1 MKISRKI
8 IGFAVATALFATQ
21 FTVAFASDATAGD
34 LGNGSTT
41 DPNAVVVSAGNEG
54 KGNILINSVDKV
66 VVPTALRF
74 VLNPKSYEVIVR
86 YNEVADPSQN
96 ASSGVNY
103 YVKNT
108 TTNKYEL
115 LDTVT
120 TDPISDAKPTG
131 FPAGYDGKY
140 YAVTVKNGSTYVD
153 TSEAQVI
160 SLNYGIMNK
169 STADK
174 IVTASFKVS
183 YSDKGSGTPV
193 TFVDNATKATYGN
206 AAGNAG
212 KNDLKM
218 FLQVQTPA
226 TGQAVKVRQ
235 TYTRATTAAPTFAPT
250 NVYYTYTKTGGTPSG
265 YKLIQ
270 NSDATGIA
278 TTSGKDGQFD
288 AVADLANAIK
298 LLNGDVFVLEAYNNA
313 GMATTPDTTGAQ
325 LSDAVLTGFVT
336 AGDSPQTFVEPTAG
350 ASATDTADASVT
362 YELAQ
367 GTYVNRPGKLP
378 DYNSQDLG
386 DDIMY
391 CSAAN
396 GVTGFTFTGVM
407 NAQVDWAKA
416 NTTALKITPRYTIRD
431 LADGEATE
439 AVGDATNGTGLN
451 QVVVAKKPTAVATQN
466 TIDVT
471 SSPKTAYV
479 DVDMGSGSLK
489 ATSVTSF
496 KNKKGNAEWISAVT
510 YANGRITFNK
520 ESDVQ
525 YLADNADSRT
535 FVITFDEGT
544 ELEVTLGIKP

>member
-74 VLNPKSYEVIVR
+74 VLNPKGYEVIVR
-86 YNEVADPSQN
+86 YNEVADPTQN

-115 LDTVT
+115 VDTVT
-120 TDPISDAKPTG
+120 TAAISATPPTG
-131 FPAGYDGKY
+131 FPTGYDGKF

-235 TYTRATTAAPTFAPT
+235 TYTRVDTTLAAAWANTT
-250 NVYYTYTKTGGTPSG
+250 EYYTYTKSGTTATG
-265 YKLIQ
+265 YKLIED
-270 NSDATGIA
+270 SDATGI
-278 TTSGKDGQFD
+278 TTSAAGKFASQ
-288 AVADLANAIK
+288 ANLEAAMK
-298 LLNGDVFVLEAYNNA
+298 ALNGDVFILQAYNNA

-367 GTYVNRPGKLP
+367 GTYINRPGKLP

-396 GVTGFTFTGVM
+396 GVTGFTFAGVM

-466 TIDVT
+466 TIDAT
-471 SSPKTAYV
+471 SSPKTAYIAV
-479 DVDMGSGSLK
+479 DLGSGSLK

-525 YLADNADSRT
+525 YLVDNADART